1 MVRRRDGK
9 GGIQMK
15 NIIAFTA
22 VVGGG
27 ENAIT
32 IL

>member
-1 MVRRRDGK
+1 MVRRRDGE

-27 ENAIT
+27 GNATT

>member
-1 MVRRRDGK
+1 MVKRRERE
-9 GGIQMK
+9 GGFQMK

-27 ENAIT
+27 EIATTN
-32 IL
+32 L

>member
-1 MVRRRDGK
+1 MVRRRDGE
-9 GGIQMK
+9 GEIQMK

-27 ENAIT
+27 ENAT
-32 IL
+32 TNL